1 MSFFKKLFGDKEN
14 SQDDHHKLDLDSLL
28 SSTDTNSSVIEFDN
42 YICKL
47 CSWGDNLERLTQPQK
62 NFFFNQNL
70 EREINNGGF
79 NQYFY
84 NSSGDYAQETLT
96 SLQAIGA
103 NKTADILR
111 QAIDQFP
118 SSTVPKDR
126 QERQNL
132 LEQIE
137 ANANEVWEQLDQ
149 MFYVYEDNLNELNLQ
164 YVKQHRNSFK
174 WRQGNLQHGV
184 LCKLGTTLLH
194 QLSANIGCRFGWTNN
209 AKQQNKQWTLI
220 YKLSSGY
227 GQTEC

>member
-1 MSFFKKLFGDKEN
+1 MSFFKKLFGDKDN
-14 SQDDHHKLDLDSLL
+14 SQDGNQKPDMDALL
-28 SSTDTNSSVIEFDN
+28 SSADTNNSIIDLDN

-47 CSWGDNLERLTQPQK
+47 CSWGDNLDRLTQPQK

-79 NQYFY
+79 NQFFY
-84 NSSGDYAQETLT
+84 NSSGDYSHETLT

-118 SSTVPKDR
+118 NSTVPKDR
-126 QERQNL
+126 QERQSD

-149 MFYVYEDNLNELNLQ
+149 RFYAYEDDLNELNLK
-164 YVKQHRNSFK
+164 YVKQHRSSF
-174 WRQGNLQHGV
+174 
-184 LCKLGTTLLH
+184 
-194 QLSANIGCRFGWTNN
+194 
-209 AKQQNKQWTLI
+209 
-220 YKLSSGY
+220 
-227 GQTEC
+227 E